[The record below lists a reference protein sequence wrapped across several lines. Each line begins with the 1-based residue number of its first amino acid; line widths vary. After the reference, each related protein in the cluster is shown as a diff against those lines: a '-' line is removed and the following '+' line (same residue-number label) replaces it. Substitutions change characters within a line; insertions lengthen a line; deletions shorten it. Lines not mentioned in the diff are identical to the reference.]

1 MKIGTNNELIN
12 NYKDYYC
19 DKSESAWRELC
30 ASRKAD
36 NIVNCCKGIN
46 FNKVLEIGAGEGA
59 ILQNLSNRKF
69 SKELYALEISSSGV
83 QNIKDRNI
91 FGMNDVLTFDGYNTN
106 FKDKSFD
113 LVILSHVVEHVEHP
127 RLLLYEA
134 NRISKYVFVEVP
146 LEDNHSIK
154 KNFLF
159 NKVGHLNY
167 YNPTTIR
174 FLLQSSGFDIVKE
187 VVSNPTR
194 EIHSFNQGKIIGSI
208 KYFIKEVALLLFN
221 KIAPKIFTYQS
232 SILCFSKNNKYN

>member
-1 MKIGTNNELIN
+1 MKIETSNELIN
-12 NYKDYYC
+12 NYKDYYN
-19 DKSESAWRELC
+19 DKSETAWRELC

-46 FNKVLEIGAGEGA
+46 FDRVLEIGAGEGA

-83 QNIKDRNI
+83 ENIKNRNI
-91 FGMNDVLTFDGYNTN
+91 FEMKDVLTFDGYNTG
-106 FKDKSFD
+106 FKDNFFD

-146 LEDNHSIK
+146 LEDNQSIK

-174 FLLQSSGFDIVKE
+174 FLLQSSGFDVIKE
-187 VVSNPTR
+187 LVSNPIRKIYT
-194 EIHSFNQGKIIGSI
+194 FKQGKIIGSI
-208 KYFIKEVALLLFN
+208 KYFIKEVALFLF
-221 KIAPKIFTYQS
+221 KKLSPKIFTYQS
-232 SILCFSKNNKYN
+232 SILCLSKNKKYN

>member
-1 MKIGTNNELIN
+1 MKIKTNKELIN

-19 DKSESAWRELC
+19 DKSETAWRELC

-46 FNKVLEIGAGEGA
+46 FNRVLEIGAGEGA

-83 QNIKDRNI
+83 KNIKDRNI
-91 FGMNDVLTFDGYNTN
+91 FGMKDISTFDGYNTN
-106 FKDKSFD
+106 FKDKFFD

-127 RLLLYEA
+127 RLLLYAA

-146 LEDNHSIK
+146 LEDNYSIK

-194 EIHSFNQGKIIGSI
+194 EIYNFHQGKIIGSI
-208 KYFIKEVALLLFN
+208 KHFIKEVALFLSN
-221 KIAPKIFTYQS
+221 NITPKIFTYQS
-232 SILCFSKNNKYN
+232 SILCFTKNNKYN